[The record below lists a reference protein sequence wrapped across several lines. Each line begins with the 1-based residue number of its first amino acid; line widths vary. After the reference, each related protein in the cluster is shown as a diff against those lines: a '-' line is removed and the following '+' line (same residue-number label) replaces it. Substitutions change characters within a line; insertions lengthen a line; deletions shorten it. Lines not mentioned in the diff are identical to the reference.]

1 MPRADLLA
9 LTVDD
14 LTALTNR
21 GTVKRA
27 QKELES
33 DDPSGTIAEES
44 NGAVTVSWS
53 DGTVCQFLVGKSIH
67 DAVCSSGL
75 SGISRHIVRSV
86 FAYQRQHSASG
97 VSSIADQNQAAVA
110 DSGDS
115 ASDPASVAA
124 NTTASIEEDSV
135 PRDVSVS
142 SIWDP
147 GQFTDGDIESCFRK
161 PAVAKARTRFAQGV
175 LVELTR
181 GAKPVARFLDESCTV
196 RFAVPGDLR
205 YATADCAEAH
215 WSTWI
220 PLAVWA
226 FRELAADQ
234 TAGLLSLQL
243 KSMPVPDAVLNSL
256 QVLIDELCCDGF
268 SNLSPSW
275 GQRLLRVED
284 CLRTEGLVWPAEL
297 ASDLY
302 QQLELY
308 QQHDARFDPDHSVHL
323 VGELIARMR
332 AISRATDAVPQPLIR
347 GSKSDRIT
355 DTDGGRFLGV
365 GFGVHFGRTHLTAT
379 AYLYE
384 SNTGTIVAVERTLAD
399 PAADSA
405 DAPKAVDDLATT
417 PLVRGASIGGLGLSQ
432 LLTKSGK
439 RTPGNRLILP
449 RTASSLTINPQ
460 TFQFEQ
466 LKPPF
471 AVERF
476 SQIQARMKYL
486 PPSYLRPRRCT
497 DNLYGI
503 AVTSADDVCFDTAR
517 QQLCATLRDSN
528 GETATLIHP
537 FHDRASSGFRYLQE
551 TLEHKG
557 DQVRFVCGQVRATTQ
572 GLVLHPVLLVT
583 DDGSRRIGFSPW
595 LEQRGSTTP
604 ARSATTSDEK
614 RDSLAASPLPISPVD
629 EFMTE
634 LHQTLADLLLTGL
647 SQYPADRCQLLLEK
661 TTRCQQLGFTQIAAT
676 LSEFTDIM
684 AARSNSL
691 RWDGKSAVPH
701 LKMLCMISR
710 LAAE

>member
-9 LTVDD
+9 LTAED

-33 DDPSGTIAEES
+33 DDPSGTITEDAS
-44 NGAVTVSWS
+44 GAVTVNWS
-53 DGTVCQFLVGKSIH
+53 DGTVCTFLAGKSIH

-86 FAYQRQHSASG
+86 FAYQRQYAASG
-97 VSSIADQNQAAVA
+97 VVSITDQHRTTEAESR
-110 DSGDS
+110 DSNS
-115 ASDPASVAA
+115 AHQSIEPNTTPSVA
-124 NTTASIEEDSV
+124 EETV
-135 PRDVSVS
+135 FRDVSVS

-147 GQFTDGDIESCFRK
+147 GQFSDSDIEACFRK

-181 GAKPVARFLDESCTV
+181 GARPVARFLDESCTV

-226 FRELAADQ
+226 FRQLPADQ

-243 KSMPVPDAVLNSL
+243 KPMPVPDTVLNSL
-256 QVLIDELCCDGF
+256 QLLIDEICCDGI

-284 CLRTEGLVWPAEL
+284 RLRMDGLVWPAEL
-297 ASDLY
+297 AADLY

-308 QQHDARFDPDHSVHL
+308 QQHDARFDPDYSVHL
-323 VGELIARMR
+323 LGELIARMR
-332 AISRATDAVPQPLIR
+332 AIARATDAVPQLLIR
-347 GSKSDRIT
+347 GSLSDRIT
-355 DTDGGRFLGV
+355 EIDGGRFLGV
-365 GFGVHFGRTHLTAT
+365 GFGVHFGRIHLTAA
-379 AYLYE
+379 AYLHE
-384 SNTGTIVAVERTLAD
+384 SNTGTVVAVERTFAD
-399 PAADSA
+399 PTADTAES
-405 DAPKAVDDLATT
+405 PKSIDDLATT
-417 PLVRGASIGGLGLSQ
+417 PLVRGVSIGGLGLSQ
-432 LLTKSGK
+432 LLTRSGK

-471 AVERF
+471 AVESF
-476 SQIQARMKYL
+476 SQLQARLKYL
-486 PPSYLRPRRCT
+486 PPSWLRPRRRT

-503 AVTSADDVCFDTAR
+503 AVTTVDDVCFDTAR
-517 QQLCATLRDSN
+517 QQLSATLRDCN
-528 GETATLIHP
+528 GDNATLIHP
-537 FHDRASSGFRYLQE
+537 FHDRAANGFRHLLE
-551 TLEHKG
+551 TLEQKG
-557 DQVRFVCGQVRATTQ
+557 DQVRFVCGHVRATTQ
-572 GLVLHPVLLVT
+572 GLAMYPVLLVT
-583 DDGSRRIGFSPW
+583 EDGSRRTGFSPW
-595 LEQRGSTTP
+595 IEQRGSTNP
-604 ARSATTSDEK
+604 AGSATISDGK
-614 RDSLAASPLPISPVD
+614 RDSLSGTLTLSSPVD

-634 LHQTLADLLLTGL
+634 LHQTLADLLLIGL
-647 SQYPADRCQLLLEK
+647 SQYPADRCQFLRDK
-661 TTRCQQLGFTQIAAT
+661 TRRCQQLGFTQIAAT
-676 LSEFTDIM
+676 LSEFADIM
-684 AARSNSL
+684 ASRNDSL
-691 RWDGKSAVPH
+691 RWNGKSAVPNF
-701 LKMLCMISR
+701 KMLCMISR
-710 LAAE
+710 LAGE